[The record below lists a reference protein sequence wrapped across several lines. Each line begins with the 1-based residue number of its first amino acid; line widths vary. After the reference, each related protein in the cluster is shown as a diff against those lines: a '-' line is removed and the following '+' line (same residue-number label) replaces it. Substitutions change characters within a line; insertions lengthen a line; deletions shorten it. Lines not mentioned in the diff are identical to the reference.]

1 MSSLDQGLAYYRAG
15 RYEPAALAL
24 DDAVRQRPDDAAAW
38 NNRGAT
44 RVRLGQEV
52 GALGDYTKAIEL
64 NPADPE
70 LHFNRANAYMLLGN
84 YEYAIK
90 DLNRAIE
97 LAPHYAKAYFNRGT
111 ARLRGDGDRAGA
123 DADWRYAIALE
134 TDPYAQA
141 AMARSA
147 GITPA
152 AVRAAVAS
160 MPGTVPATAH
170 VPLPPPPP
178 PPPSAMPALPSAPAE
193 TLDAR
198 ALALRGMSRE
208 LDGDHLGALADLRT
222 AIGRETDATRRA
234 NLERLLR
241 ALDMPR

>member
-1 MSSLDQGLAYYRAG
+1 
-15 RYEPAALAL
+15 
-24 DDAVRQRPDDAAAW
+24 
-38 NNRGAT
+38 
-44 RVRLGQEV
+44 VRLGQEV

-64 NPADPE
+64 NPSDPE
-70 LHFNRANAYMLLGN
+70 LYLNRANAYMLLGN
-84 YEYAIK
+84 YQYAIK

-111 ARLRGDGDRAGA
+111 ARLRGEGDRAGA

-147 GITPA
+147 GFSPA
-152 AVRAAVAS
+152 PAHTAVAS
-160 MPGTVPATAH
+160 MSGTLAAPAQM
-170 VPLPPPPP
+170 PLPPPPA
-178 PPPSAMPALPSAPAE
+178 PPPSALPAMPPAPTE

-198 ALALRGMSRE
+198 ALALRGVSRE
-208 LDGDHLGALADLRT
+208 LDGDHLGAVADLRS
-222 AIGRETDATRRA
+222 AIGRETDPTRRA

-241 ALDMPR
+241 ALDTPR

>member
-15 RYEPAALAL
+15 RYEPAALAF
-24 DDAVRQRPDDAAAW
+24 DNAVRQRPDDAAAW

-44 RVRLGQEV
+44 RVRLAQEV

-70 LHFNRANAYMLLGN
+70 LYFNRANAYMLIGN

-152 AVRAAVAS
+152 PVRAAVAS
-160 MPGTVPATAH
+160 MSGTVPA
-170 VPLPPPPP
+170 P
-178 PPPSAMPALPSAPAE
+178 PPPSAMPALPPAPTE

-222 AIGRETDATRRA
+222 AIGRETDPTRRA